1 MEKVKTNATE
11 QQQRGLDEIVFEICG
26 WEQVE
31 NKLKQQHIGNARIFG
46 GLKVNESEWTNV
58 QHSSLNASQ
67 NIRPDDADVR
77 FNVCYHRHQT
87 ALDAV

>member
-11 QQQRGLDEIVFEICG
+11 QQQRGLNEIVFEICG

-31 NKLKQQHIGNARIFG
+31 NKLKQQHIGNVRIFG

-67 NIRPDDADVR
+67 NIRPDDVDVR